1 MDIENFVGR
10 WTIRDSTTPIIDVGD
25 QLHVSRKGQ
34 TNGTNFRCESSNQA
48 TVAIWAAVH
57 DCQWFSGGG
66 EAGYLSGTIG
76 DASGDQYP
84 LVITYAAGSPNVIR
98 ITVVAVPIGG
108 GDVVAAGGGDGA
120 GGAGGDDDPPK

>member
-10 WTIRDSTTPIIDVGD
+10 WTIRDSTTPIIDAGD

-84 LVITYAAGSPNVIR
+84 LVITYAAGSPSLIH
-98 ITVVAVPIGG
+98 ITVAAVPIGG
-108 GDVVAAGGGDGA
+108 GDVIAAGGGDGA
-120 GGAGGDDDPPK
+120 GSAGGDDEPPK

>member
-10 WTIRDSTTPIIDVGD
+10 WTIRNSTTPIIDVND
-25 QLHVSRKGQ
+25 QLHVRRKGQ

-84 LVITYAAGSPNVIR
+84 LVITNAAGSPNLIH
-98 ITVVAVPIGG
+98 ITVAAVPVGG

-120 GGAGGDDDPPK
+120 GGAGGDDQPPQ

>member
-1 MDIENFVGR
+1 MDIENFVRR
-10 WTIRDSTTPIIDVGD
+10 WTIRDSTTPVIGVGD
-25 QLHVSRKGQ
+25 QLHVSRRGQ
-34 TNGTNFRCESSNQA
+34 TLGVNFRCESSNQA
-48 TVAIWAAVH
+48 TVAIWAAIH

-66 EAGYLSGTIG
+66 EAGHLSCTIG

-84 LVITYAAGSPNVIR
+84 LVVTYAAGSPNLIR

-120 GGAGGDDDPPK
+120 GGAGGDDEPPQ